1 MYKSFMIIFNMFLF
15 LKKWKRRREI
25 KKLEKLVKEWQEIQE
40 NLINKV
46 ETIEGFANKR
56 IKELELKLNQI
67 ETQFEIFEKIID
79 SLDPQKRIN

>member
-1 MYKSFMIIFNMFLF
+1 MFLF